1 MTEASALWITG
12 PDQADIRPAQ
22 MGQGTRVETLFTGI
36 SRGTERLVSSGSI
49 PASEH
54 DRMRAP
60 FQQGNF
66 PFPVKYGYANV
77 GRATEGVHAGRHV
90 FALFPHQDVF
100 RLPDEALIPLPQ
112 GLPPERAVLAAN
124 METAL
129 NIFWDSGAGAGD
141 RITVIGAGLVGLLV
155 SRLAAQLPGAEV
167 TVIDTQPARADMAA
181 RMGAAFATPDQAKG
195 EQDVVIHTSAS
206 QAGLVQ
212 ALSLAGPQASV
223 TEASWHGSTQVA
235 LPLGGAFHSRRLR
248 IVSSQVGSLPPD
260 RAPRWSLRR
269 RLTKALDLL
278 ADDRLDA
285 LISGQTPYAY
295 IAPAYPGILADPATL
310 CHRIA
315 Y

>member
-1 MTEASALWITG
+1 MTEATALWITG
-12 PDQADIRPAQ
+12 RDQADIRAAE
-22 MGQGTRVETLFTGI
+22 MGQGSRVETLFTGI
-36 SRGTERLVSSGSI
+36 SRGTERLVSSGKI
-49 PASEH
+49 PASEY

-60 FQQGNF
+60 FQQGDF

-77 GRATEGVHAGRHV
+77 GRATEGAHAGRHV
-90 FALFPHQDVF
+90 FALFPHQDIF
-100 RLPDEALIPLPQ
+100 RLPDDALIPLPSE
-112 GLPPERAVLAAN
+112 LPPERAVLAAN

-129 NIFWDSGAGAGD
+129 NILWDSGAGAGD

-155 SRLAAQLPGAEV
+155 AHLAARLPGAEV
-167 TVIDTQPARADMAA
+167 TIIDTQATRAGIATQ
-181 RMGAAFATPDQAKG
+181 MGAAFAAPDQAAD
-195 EQDVVIHTSAS
+195 EQDVVINTSAS

-212 ALSLAGPQASV
+212 ALSLAAPQATV

-248 IVSSQVGSLPPD
+248 IVSSQVGSVPVD

-278 ADDRLDA
+278 ADDRLDH
-285 LISGQTPYAY
+285 LISGETPFTK
-295 IAPAYPGILADPATL
+295 IAPAYPGILADPATV

>member
-1 MTEASALWITG
+1 MIRASALWITG
-12 PDQADIRPAQ
+12 PDQADIRAAD
-22 MGQGTRVETLFTGI
+22 MGQGTRVDTLYTGI
-36 SRGTERLVSSGSI
+36 SRGTERLVLSGTI
-49 PASEH
+49 PDSEH
-54 DRMRAP
+54 QRMRAP
-60 FQQGNF
+60 FQQGDF
-66 PFPVKYGYANV
+66 PFPVKYGYSNV
-77 GRATEGVHAGRHV
+77 GRAVEGIHAGRHV
-90 FALFPHQDVF
+90 FSLFPHQDSF

-112 GLPPERAVLAAN
+112 ALPPERAVLAAN

-129 NIFWDSGAGAGD
+129 NILWDSGAGAGD

-155 SRLAAQLPGAEV
+155 THLAARLPGAEV
-167 TVIDTQPARADMAA
+167 TVIDTQPARANIVAQ
-181 RMGAAFATPDQAKG
+181 MGASFVTPDDAMG

-212 ALSLAGPQASV
+212 ALSLAAPQATV
-223 TEASWHGSTQVA
+223 TEASWHGSAQVA

-248 IVSSQVGSLPPD
+248 IVSSQVGSVPVD

-278 ADDRLDA
+278 TDDRLDT
-285 LISGQTPYAY
+285 LISGETPFSQ